1 MIPPTAQHQ
10 QVDHEPDETVETGHA
25 LILGSAQ
32 TTLITRGRN
41 RWSTPPDEVRASSSS
56 DNGLGTAL
64 GTPDLR
70 CRAAVLF
77 RATPRRSTNG
87 RATRVE
93 SQPETERQ
101 ADRERRPLSS
111 TDATNPATPQ
121 ETQSGIS
128 ARSASGVEPFEFA
141 GLGDLFQFVRGQDA
155 SSTERLKAFSTT
167 FVMTLA
173 GPSVMRTIASVEAR
187 DACAQ

>member
-1 MIPPTAQHQ
+1 M
-10 QVDHEPDETVETGHA
+10 
-25 LILGSAQ
+25 
-32 TTLITRGRN
+32 
-41 RWSTPPDEVRASSSS
+41 
-56 DNGLGTAL
+56 

-77 RATPRRSTNG
+77 RATPRRSANG

-101 ADRERRPLSS
+101 ADRELRPLSS
-111 TDATNPATPQ
+111 TDATTSNPATPP

-155 SSTERLKAFSTT
+155 SSTERLKAFSAT
-167 FVMTLA
+167 FVMNPRWSVRDEDYRLCR
-173 GPSVMRTIASVEAR
+173 GPRRLRTVGSVLMADS
-187 DACAQ
+187 